1 MKLKKFKILVPA
13 LFCMILASCIKD
25 RNPLYTDFGNVT
37 PFLECKNLV
46 IRGGLPVDIA
56 GLAGFD
62 DAENYLQFKEGTDSV
77 KLYFY
82 VNLASA
88 NTLDR
93 DLNITVGPSTDALNA
108 YNDDPNNAVKFEM
121 LPEEYYNWPTR
132 NLTIPA
138 GQRAVLDSLV
148 IYLGTPIDGTKN
160 YMLTAGIVDGDGIDI
175 SANKGAMY
183 YHVIG
188 NCIAVGPVSA
198 TGTITYYIGSYLDGN
213 IQGSP
218 FNIQDFAPDKTLAAV
233 DNSNAE
239 VEYSIVA
246 GWKYEITIDCDND
259 SITNVVPNDIMYSG
273 IKTGSWAWLNKDS
286 PKASVYDPVAGT
298 IHLISKYA
306 TSSNNDRVSDELLT
320 FK

>member
-1 MKLKKFKILVPA
+1 MNVKNFKILMPLA
-13 LFCMILASCIKD
+13 FCAVMASCIKD
-25 RNPLYTDFGNVT
+25 RNPLYTDFGNVA

-56 GLAGFD
+56 GLSGFD
-62 DAENYLQFKEGTDSV
+62 DAENYLQFSEGADS
-77 KLYFY
+77 LTMYFY

-88 NTLDR
+88 NTLDH
-93 DLNITVGPSTDALNA
+93 DLNITVGPSADVLNA
-108 YNDDPNNAVKFEM
+108 YNDDPNNLVKYEM
-121 LPEEYYNWPTR
+121 LPDQYYNWTAR

-160 YMLTAGIVDGDGIDI
+160 YMLSAGIVDGDGIEI

-188 NCIAVGPVSA
+188 NCIAVGPASA
-198 TGTITYYIGSYLDGN
+198 TGTITYYVGSYTDN
-213 IQGSP
+213 IVQGV
-218 FNIQDFAPDKTLAAV
+218 FNIQDFAPDKSLTAI
-233 DNSNAE
+233 DNTNAT
-239 VEYSIVA
+239 VGYSIVS
-246 GWKYEITIDCDND
+246 GWQYIITVDCDND

-286 PKASVYDPVAGT
+286 PKTSVYDPVAKT
-298 IHLISKYA
+298 IHLVSKYA
-306 TSSNNDRVSDELLT
+306 TSSSNDRISDELIT
-320 FK
+320 W